1 MFVLSKYKPNTLKTK
16 KMIEICDFLRTK
28 SPYSLLRKMRG

>member
-16 KMIEICDFLRTK
+16 QMIEIGDFFYKNKEPLFTT
-28 SPYSLLRKMRG
+28 

>member
-16 KMIEICDFLRTK
+16 EMIEIYDFFKNKEPLFT
-28 SPYSLLRKMRG
+28 S